1 MARSKQFDERQ
12 ALVSAML
19 VFWEKGYEGTSIS
32 DLEQAMGLKRTS
44 IYNTFGNKS
53 AIFERVMSC
62 YKESVMSARFAE
74 LDAAPNIREGV
85 RRLLNGALDIHFEE
99 DNPGGCL
106 VVLSLME
113 SSQHDEQSR
122 ASMQQTL
129 QELKT
134 ALQSRLNKAKKS
146 GELSRHLDAGST
158 ATTIATTMVGMM
170 VMGKANFSRASLKK
184 TVNQVVSLLDP
195 AQCFGLK
202 APRSPHKN
210 KPLLHDRTVG

>member
-12 ALVSAML
+12 ALAAAML

-53 AIFERVMSC
+53 AIFERVMTC
-62 YKESVMSARFAE
+62 YKESVMSALFAAM
-74 LDAAPNIREGV
+74 DAAPDIREGV
-85 RRLLNGALDIHFEE
+85 RRLMNGALDIHFDE

-113 SSQHDEQSR
+113 SGQHDEQSLG
-122 ASMQQTL
+122 SMQQTIH
-129 QELKT
+129 ELKN
-134 ALQSRLNKAKKS
+134 ALQARLNKAKKS

-158 ATTIATTMVGMM
+158 ATTIATTMNGMM
-170 VMGKANFSRASLKK
+170 VMGKANFTRASLKK
-184 TVNQVVSLLDP
+184 TVNQVVSLLD
-195 AQCFGLK
+195 QGE
-202 APRSPHKN
+202 
-210 KPLLHDRTVG
+210 